1 MTDKLYFDNLLI
13 AEIANTEADFPNF
26 TGQFTLHIK
35 AEDELTT
42 HLMNY
47 INFSQRQNDFYLS
60 EDFESEELEEKLLE
74 EENTFDD
81 LINSNSWH
89 IIDHTGQKTRI
100 MHPTFDFQN
109 TLLWRFNTDH

>member
-13 AEIANTEADFPNF
+13 AEIENTEADFPNF
-26 TGQFTLHIK
+26 TGQFKLL
-35 AEDELTT
+35 LTPGEGT
-42 HLMNY
+42 SSHVLNY
-47 INFSQRQNDFYLS
+47 INFSQRQNEFYLG
-60 EDFESEELEEKLLE
+60 EDVENEDLEERLLIE
-74 EENTFDD
+74 ESAFDD

-109 TLLWRFNTDH
+109 TLLWRINTDH